1 MVGLLDDLSL
11 RCPAGFQEDGDL
23 VFLLGE
29 SREELAG
36 SAYLRLLGAPCE
48 GRPPTVSLEMEGRL
62 QAAMLDSIGRGVLR
76 CAHDVSDGGLL
87 IALAESALYGG
98 LGLRCPGIVG
108 PISREAFY
116 FGESQGRIVVSVAPR
131 RVPELQKL
139 MAKHHVPLHA
149 IGVVGGEEFQIG
161 SDIRVSLDTLR
172 QAWETAF

>member
-1 MVGLLDDLSL
+1 M
-11 RCPAGFQEDGDL
+11 
-23 VFLLGE
+23 
-29 SREELAG
+29 
-36 SAYLRLLGAPCE
+36 
-48 GRPPTVSLEMEGRL
+48 
-62 QAAMLDSIGRGVLR
+62 AA
-76 CAHDVSDGGLL
+76 
-87 IALAESALYGG
+87 SALYGG